1 MTLTASYLIDY
12 KFNLDRRRFFGSD
25 SVFVFDSISLIE
37 EDASDTVVVVEL
49 ASN

>member
-12 KFNLDRRRFFGSD
+12 KFKSDRRRFFGSD
-25 SVFVFDSISLIE
+25 NVFVFDLISLIE
-37 EDASDTVVVVEL
+37 EDVLEL